1 MIDQKQV
8 ELLIKARLQG
18 GRDLESITKSIVDLE
33 KALDAQAAAARRGE
47 SSFKE
52 LTASQ
57 EALKQVQQELG
68 ARRGALQELQK
79 LTEQIE
85 KQQAAVEKA
94 RNSLDAFNAKLGE
107 NRSDEQQARLQ
118 RLTLAYQNAEKR
130 LTGFRQ
136 SFENLEA
143 ALKETGDDTSNVA
156 AAIARVDEQV
166 LSAATAFNRARGEL
180 TNYNKTLEEG
190 KAAARDFAR
199 EQQLLQRL
207 QAGNEADARLAADQ
221 RVAAIK
227 KIEQAE
233 ADRLAIIQRAAQF
246 EQQRQGRGQADSELA
261 AIRESEEFTRRYLE
275 NQRKIE
281 EANKRDAGLRKTA
294 DDAEAAARQYSTL
307 ARASTNLRPKIVSV
321 ADAIKQI
328 TSPAEKARETLDGV
342 EKQIQELASGIS
354 TINGPVKDV
363 ADQFRNLRAAQD
375 AISGQA
381 RLIDDFRKQAAALR
395 ATRSE
400 LSQARAQ
407 VTQYAAAV
415 RAGGDSA
422 QQFIKPLAE
431 AEARVKRAAAALRDQ
446 IAVTRQSRDALRA
459 AGIDSRNLGEAQER
473 LARGARTATEAT
485 KQLTT
490 AVKTY
495 NVETTK
501 AGAKGFSLFRDEGR
515 TTLSLIQR
523 IRGEVLA
530 LTAAYVGLQGV
541 IGLAGDS
548 LRAFTQR
555 QGLANTLA
563 FAFDTDAAGPEVAEE
578 IEYLAEQ
585 AERLGVNFEA
595 ASRSYAKFSAA
606 ARRSGA
612 GLEETRFIF
621 ESFAEV
627 ARVINLTPDELNGL
641 FNALGQSFSKG
652 KIQAEELRQQIGD
665 RLPGAFAFAQEA
677 LKDVFPNLDKAL
689 AQGLVGA
696 ENLLTVAESVRR
708 AAAGSLSPALRN
720 LDAEQQRFNNSVLE
734 FKREIADAGFADA
747 YVDLLAEL
755 REFFRSDDGKA
766 FAQSISA
773 AFSGL
778 ANTFRVLIQFARE
791 YSSELKTLGAIL
803 LFIGASRVFQS
814 IITKSYEAVT
824 ALRAAR
830 TAMTGLQRAFVLLN
844 LAVAAFAIGKYFFD
858 EFKVVREVVA
868 SGVSAFLKFFSFVV
882 AGAKTIWAEFPRFA
896 ENAFKRALN
905 AATLF
910 TRTFLGI
917 MRRGA
922 QALGLD
928 GLAASLGKAISTLE
942 FELNNKSSEKVAQ
955 IQDDLEAV
963 LKDIDQIAKNIVGQE
978 VKASQ
983 TQARRPAGTTVAPP
997 KRPPAGSGEPSAADI
1012 AKRQRE
1018 IEAITRALEALDA
1031 KIDRSQTDTLSAQL
1045 GAIDTEYQAL
1055 ARRIQ
1060 KLGGDQARQF
1070 LAQLEA
1076 AVGQL
1081 KLQTTRKFNDKL
1093 LAEQEAILSKIEQAE
1108 AASGRKEKDSLDAR
1122 LEAIRKSY
1130 EGTYRQI
1137 ADFRATLEANQ
1148 RDTAPADE
1156 AGRRLDATIRE
1167 LEILERQKFIKDELQ
1182 RRESQ
1187 INDLLQSREA
1197 RLRTI
1202 ADKEAAGI
1210 LTQQQA
1216 DVERREVIAQ
1226 LQPQIEALATLGREF
1241 ALSIDGA
1248 FDPVRVQEFID
1259 KLLLAIGSGERL
1271 NSEFDRTGQ
1280 IIRRGIGQGIDNSF
1294 NALQES
1300 LTKVAQG
1307 TAKWGDVF
1315 KSVGQTILQTLADVL
1330 AEIAKVILRQ
1340 QILIA
1345 LRSIGVP
1352 VAHSGMVVGQGSNR
1366 SRSISPTWFAN
1377 APRYHS
1383 GGLVGLRPDEYP
1395 AILQKNEEVLSKS
1408 DPRNVMNGG
1417 LAARGGAPTMA
1428 QRFVL
1433 VDDRSRVAEAMAGAE
1448 GEQVTIM
1455 HLRKNLPTVRSML
1468 KGG

>member
-156 AAIARVDEQV
+156 AAIARVDRQV

-180 TNYNKTLEEG
+180 TNYNKTLDQG

-246 EQQRQGRGQADSELA
+246 EQQRRGRVQADSELA

-354 TINGPVKDV
+354 TIKGPVKDA
-363 ADQFRNLRAAQD
+363 ADQFKNLRAAQD

-407 VTQYAAAV
+407 VVQYAAAV

-431 AEARVKRAAAALRDQ
+431 AEARVKRAAVALRDQ

-459 AGIDSRNLGEAQER
+459 AGIDSRNLSEAQER

-501 AGAKGFSLFRDEGR
+501 ANTKGFSLFRDEGR

-541 IGLAGDS
+541 LRGAGDAIQAYATKQS
-548 LRAFTQR
+548 ILVQLGVVVGNDQR
-555 QGLANTLA
+555 VIG
-563 FAFDTDAAGPEVAEE
+563 EE
-578 IEYLAEQ
+578 FEYIREQ
-585 AERLGVNFEA
+585 AERIGVEFQSLA
-595 ASRSYAKFSAA
+595 PAYVKFAAA
-606 ARRSGA
+606 ARQVGRSQQ
-612 GLEETRFIF
+612 EVRFIF
-621 ESFAEV
+621 ETFSEV
-627 ARVINLTPDELNGL
+627 GRTFNLPVDRLNL
-641 FNALGQSFSKG
+641 VFLALEQIFSKG
-652 KIQAEELRQQIGD
+652 VVSTEELRRQLGEQI
-665 RLPGAFAFAQEA
+665 PGAFQVFADA
-677 LKDVFPNLDKAL
+677 VKDVFPEFSKSLE
-689 AQGLVGA
+689 QGLIGSENVIRFAEKYRDIVKDQLPAAVAKLGA
-696 ENLLTVAESVRR
+696 QQARLNNAIFDFRLAIAE
-708 AAAGSLSPALRN
+708 
-720 LDAEQQRFNNSVLE
+720 
-734 FKREIADAGFADA
+734 AGFADA
-747 YVDLLAEL
+747 YTKLLREL
-755 REFFRSDDGKA
+755 TEFFRSDDGEA
-766 FAQSISA
+766 FAKSVSST
-773 AFSGL
+773 FSTL
-778 ANTFRVLIQFARE
+778 TDVFRTLIRFARE
-791 YSSELKTLGAIL
+791 YSTELKTLGAIL
-803 LFIGASRVFQS
+803 LFIGASRVFQN
-814 IITKSYEAVT
+814 IITKGFEAVK
-824 ALRAAR
+824 ALRAVR

-844 LAVAAFAIGKYFFD
+844 LAVTALAIGKYFFD

-917 MRRGA
+917 MRQGA

-928 GLAASLGKAISTLE
+928 GLAASLGKAISSLE
-942 FELNNKSSEKVAQ
+942 FELNNQASAKVSQ

-978 VKASQ
+978 VEASQ
-983 TQARRPAGTTVAPP
+983 IQA
-997 KRPPAGSGEPSAADI
+997 KRPPTVTPVPPKTKTTGTNVPTEAEI
-1012 AKRQRE
+1012 ARRRRE

-1045 GAIDTEYQAL
+1045 NAIDTEYQAL

-1060 KLGGDQARQF
+1060 KLGGEQARKF
-1070 LAQLEA
+1070 LAQLET

-1093 LAEQEAILSKIEQAE
+1093 LSEQEAILSKIEQAE
-1108 AASGRKEKDSLDAR
+1108 AAAGRKEKESLDAR

-1137 ADFRATLEANQ
+1137 ADFRALLETNQ

-1156 AGRRLDATIRE
+1156 AKRRLDATIRE

-1202 ADKEAAGI
+1202 ADKETAGI

-1226 LQPQIEALATLGREF
+1226 LQPQIEALAALGREF

-1248 FDPVRVQEFID
+1248 FDPVRVQEFVD

-1271 NSEFDRTGQ
+1271 NAEFDRTGQ
-1280 IIRRGIGQGIDNSF
+1280 IIRRGIGRGINNSL

-1315 KSVGQTILQTLADVL
+1315 KAVGQTILQTLADVL
-1330 AEIAKVILRQ
+1330 AEIAKAILRQ
-1340 QILIA
+1340 RILIA
-1345 LRSIGVP
+1345 LRSFGVP

-1366 SRSISPTWFAN
+1366 SRNISPTWFAN

>member
-1 MIDQKQV
+1 VIDQKQV

-166 LSAATAFNRARGEL
+166 LAAATAFNRARGEL

-233 ADRLAIIQRAAQF
+233 ADRLAIIQHAAQF
-246 EQQRQGRGQADSELA
+246 EQQRRGRVQADSELA

-354 TINGPVKDV
+354 KINGPVKDV

-459 AGIDSRNLGEAQER
+459 AGIDNRNLGEAQER

-501 AGAKGFSLFRDEGR
+501 GGAKGFSLFRDEGR

-563 FAFDTDAAGPEVAEE
+563 FAFDTDATGPEVAEE

-585 AERLGVNFEA
+585 AERLGVNFEF
-595 ASRSYAKFSAA
+595 ASKSYAKFSAA

-612 GLEETRFIF
+612 GLDETRFIF

-652 KIQAEELRQQIGD
+652 KIQAEELRQQIGE

-689 AQGLVGA
+689 EQGLVGA
-696 ENLLTVAESVRR
+696 ENLLTVAESIRR
-708 AAAGSLSPALRN
+708 AAQGALSPALRS
-720 LDAEQQRFNNSVLE
+720 LDAEQQRFNNSVLF
-734 FKREIADAGFADA
+734 FKKEIADAGFADA
-747 YVDLLAEL
+747 YVNLLREL
-755 REFFRSDDGKA
+755 QEFFRSDDGK
-766 FAQSISA
+766 
-773 AFSGL
+773 
-778 ANTFRVLIQFARE
+778 QFARDL
-791 YSSELKTLGAIL
+791 SSAFSSVANVLRFLVENLEL
-803 LFIGASRVFQS
+803 V
-814 IITKSYEAVT
+814 KS
-824 ALRAAR
+824 AL
-830 TAMTGLQRAFVLLN
+830 VVV
-844 LAVAAFAIGKYFFD
+844 VAAFAGNIF
-858 EFKVVREVVA
+858 A
-868 SGVSAFLKFFSFVV
+868 SIVTRGGAAAKAILGVSTALTLVQKAVLAFNAFVIGWQIGAYFRDKFVEVRLAGV
-882 AGAKTIWAEFPRFA
+882 ALVTGFA
-896 ENAFKRALN
+896 ELWSRIKFGAMELWEDLPRLISNAYKRILN
-905 AATLF
+905 SSTVF
-910 TRTFLGI
+910 TRTLLTI
-917 MRRGA
+917 LKAGA
-922 QALGLD
+922 NALGLK
-928 GLAASLGKAISTLE
+928 GLGEGIQSAIDTLTFRTNEQVSSRVAEIRRQSEEDLKRIREIGNDLADEAIAA
-942 FELNNKSSEKVAQ
+942 AQ
-955 IQDDLEAV
+955 PQQVKIQ
-963 LKDIDQIAKNIVGQE
+963 Q
-978 VKASQ
+978 
-983 TQARRPAGTTVAPP
+983 AGTTLAPP
-997 KRPPAGSGEPSAADI
+997 KRTPAGSGEASAADI

-1060 KLGGDQARQF
+1060 KLGGEQASQF
-1070 LAQLEA
+1070 LAQLET

-1187 INDLLQSREA
+1187 VNDLLQSREA

-1226 LQPQIEALATLGREF
+1226 LQPQIEALAALGREF

-1259 KLLLAIGSGERL
+1259 KLLLAIGSGERM
-1271 NSEFDRTGQ
+1271 NAEFDRTGQ
-1280 IIRRGIGQGIDNSF
+1280 IIRRGIGQGIDNSL

-1315 KSVGQTILQTLADVL
+1315 KAVGQTILQTLADVL
-1330 AEIAKVILRQ
+1330 AEIAKAILRQ

-1366 SRSISPTWFAN
+1366 SRNVSPTWFAN

-1417 LAARGGAPTMA
+1417 LAARGGAATMA